1 MQTHQDL
8 RDPLTQKPDMDLICA
23 AEYFNPS
30 ANTALTRRTPNTPPP
45 TVTQKPNRK
54 HLWKS
59 PDTTPE

>member
-1 MQTHQDL
+1 
-8 RDPLTQKPDMDLICA
+8 MDLICA

-30 ANTALTRRTPNTPPP
+30 ANTALTRRTPYTPPP